1 MGLFAKK
8 ASQSF
13 IVVNGRKFDPK
24 TGDEI
29 FDRTNNADNLQAK
42 NKQPA
47 KVQSSNSSKAQM
59 QSARRLS
66 QVLNAE
72 ATKIPRKSVE
82 QIKAH
87 PSGSNHTDLR
97 KINKKAVRTKADQAF
112 APLNL
117 NKKLNSQFEKA
128 EQTVQSEIQSLEHDK
143 KQAEIKVLETSDQPT
158 PVIKKIS
165 AVSADNSTNK
175 NTQQEIPDHVRRR
188 EAKHQARLRQRMA
201 RVEKSHS
208 IDRFSNNNAVQPQ
221 TTSNEANN
229 QISVAEPAIETQPQ
243 FNPFASKKAHDSP
256 APQIDESR
264 DNQEQ
269 FFTPPNLNLQTRE
282 VEKKKFFEQKHKAER
297 DKKPTM
303 SDRMRNASEVFRL
316 TFGQRIAPAVATA
329 LSFVVVVGYITYLNI
344 PNLAIRVAANRAGFD
359 ASMPAFTPEG
369 FAFNGPVQYSKGQV
383 TIGFTKKDKSD
394 DQKFA
399 VTERKSN
406 LDSLS
411 LLESYVKPQSS
422 QYATYEDKGLTIY
435 VYGESDATWVNRGVW
450 YTIEDAN
457 ELSADQ
463 LIQVAAS
470 M

>member
-29 FDRTNNADNLQAK
+29 FDRTNDTETLQAK
-42 NKQPA
+42 IKQPT
-47 KVQSSNSSKAQM
+47 KTQVPTINKKSM
-59 QSARRLS
+59 QSAHRLG
-66 QVLNAE
+66 QILDTE
-72 ATKIPRKSVE
+72 ATKIPKKSVE

-87 PSGSNHTDLR
+87 PGGNTHTDLR
-97 KINKKAVRTKADQAF
+97 KINKTAVSVKTDKAF
-112 APLNL
+112 ASLDLDKSLNRQP
-117 NKKLNSQFEKA
+117 KKT
-128 EQTVQSEIQSLEHDK
+128 EQVAKLEIQYLKHDK
-143 KQAEIKVLETSDQPT
+143 KLAEIGAKEATSQPAPT
-158 PVIKKIS
+158 IKKIS

-175 NTQQEIPDHVRRR
+175 SISLELPDHIRRR
-188 EAKHQARLRQRMA
+188 EAKHQARLRERMA

-208 IDRFSNNNAVQPQ
+208 IDRFAHDNALQAQ
-221 TTSNEANN
+221 TAVSSQTNMTMPVAGPEA
-229 QISVAEPAIETQPQ
+229 QAQ

-256 APQIDESR
+256 APQVDESLN
-264 DNQEQ
+264 NQEQ

-282 VEKKKFFEQKHKAER
+282 AEKKKFFEQQHKAKE
-297 DKKPTM
+297 DKKPSM
-303 SDRMRNASEVFRL
+303 LNRMRNASEVFRL

-470 M
+470 L